1 MNQTL
6 GDTPLWFAAFFGH
19 LDVIRWWIASG
30 REMDF
35 GTPGDYYT
43 DAIEAAKDYGKTEV
57 ITLLEDF
64 KKNPEKTMHQVRM
77 ELDLFDE
84 AAAGVFALLVFVSD
98 GLLQINDT
106 TPSPAARY
114 FNIAAQLPLELQMV
128 LCFRQVR
135 SGKEI
140 IQGRESEVAFKD
152 LVKRIF
158 KGKSPVIPP
167 PLSWCW
173 LIPCVLVSVI

>member
-1 MNQTL
+1 VVDCVWK
-6 GDTPLWFAAFFGH
+6 GDGFRDT
-19 LDVIRWWIASG
+19 R
-30 REMDF
+30 
-35 GTPGDYYT
+35 DYYT

-152 LVKRIF
+152 LAKRIF
-158 KGKSPVIPP
+158 LREKPRDPSSV
-167 PLSWCW
+167 
-173 LIPCVLVSVI
+173 VLVLVDSMCSCVCDLVSLS